1 MTAVERTRLEGVP
14 GDRSGADCDNAH
26 CMGNYDFDNI
36 AHFAKQRFVD
46 GVQTVELLRR
56 ASSRREREE
65 IALVA
70 MLDVHDDT
78 VHDLRLD
85 CRHAGTCKTTDCR
98 ERLKTMIQDELG
110 G

>member
-1 MTAVERTRLEGVP
+1 MAATERKRLALAPEG
-14 GDRSGADCDNAH
+14 GSGAGCDHAH
-26 CMGNYDFDNI
+26 CMGNYDFDDI
-36 AHFAKQRFVD
+36 ARFARQRFVD
-46 GVQTVELLRR
+46 GVQTIELLQR

-70 MLDVHDDT
+70 MLEVHDDV

-98 ERLKTMIQDELG
+98 DRLMTMIQEELTR
-110 G
+110 

>member
-1 MTAVERTRLEGVP
+1 MTARERPRRGIVA
-14 GDRSGADCDNAH
+14 GAGSDQGCENAH
-26 CMGNYDFDNI
+26 CLGNYDFDNI
-36 AHFAKQRFVD
+36 AHVAKQRFVD
-46 GVQTVELLRR
+46 GKPTIELLRR

-98 ERLKTMIQDELG
+98 ARLMTMIQEELTR
-110 G
+110 